1 MAPGASVVVPEKPL
15 TRTIGVG
22 VFAVV
27 IAIGAG
33 VEVLAR
39 RRGGRYVTLVDA
51 VDWLR
56 GRRTGK
62 LLLFAGWAF
71 TGWHFFVRR

>member
-1 MAPGASVVVPEKPL
+1 V
-15 TRTIGVG
+15 TRAIGVG
-22 VFAVV
+22 VFALVV
-27 IAIGAG
+27 ALGAS

-39 RRGGRYVTLVDA
+39 RRVGRYVTLVDT

-56 GRRTGK
+56 GRRTGQ

>member
-1 MAPGASVVVPEKPL
+1 M
-15 TRTIGVG
+15 TRAVGVG
-22 VFAVV
+22 VFALVAALGV
-27 IAIGAG
+27 G

-39 RRGGRYVTLVDA
+39 RRVGRFVTLVDT

-56 GRRTGK
+56 GRRMGQ

>member
-1 MAPGASVVVPEKPL
+1 V
-15 TRTIGVG
+15 TRAIGVG
-22 VFAVV
+22 VFVAL
-27 IAIGAG
+27 IAIGVC
-33 VEVLAR
+33 VEMLAR
-39 RRGGRYVTLVDA
+39 RRSDRYVTLADA

-56 GRRTGK
+56 ARRSGR

>member
-1 MAPGASVVVPEKPL
+1 MRA
-15 TRTIGVG
+15 IGVG
-22 VFAVV
+22 VFVLVAALGV
-27 IAIGAG
+27 G

-39 RRGGRYVTLVDA
+39 RRAGRFVTLVDT

-56 GRRTGK
+56 GRRTGQ